1 MSVASRQLA
10 SELWSRLPLAGTWS
24 REPELLSMVRGEVMH
39 PAEPLQR
46 AAAHALA
53 HLVARD
59 SQDPAAVLDALQE
72 TYLSKLPVGGRYSVR
87 PAEARRRRGA

>member
-1 MSVASRQLA
+1 
-10 SELWSRLPLAGTWS
+10 
-24 REPELLSMVRGEVMH
+24 MH

-59 SQDPAAVLDALQE
+59 QQDPAVVLDALQE
-72 TYLSKLPVGGRYSVR
+72 TYHSKLPVS
-87 PAEARRRRGA
+87 RRR

>member
-1 MSVASRQLA
+1 
-10 SELWSRLPLAGTWS
+10 
-24 REPELLSMVRGEVMH
+24 MVRAEVMH

-59 SQDPAAVLDALQE
+59 GQDPAVVLDALQD
-72 TYLSKLPVGGRYSVR
+72 TYHSKLPVSRVENQIFHVPRFQILLYLFMDDLSLLDS
-87 PAEARRRRGA
+87 

>member
-1 MSVASRQLA
+1 
-10 SELWSRLPLAGTWS
+10 
-24 REPELLSMVRGEVMH
+24 MH

-59 SQDPAAVLDALQE
+59 GHDPAVVLQALQE
-72 TYLSKLPVGGRYSVR
+72 TYDSKLPVSPAPEPGRPR
-87 PAEARRRRGA
+87 PAPVPAPAAA